1 MLTLLVAIV
10 LLAASIGAIYFI
22 LKSMGEAGV
31 EAAAP
36 GSCRSGRCG
45 VRKEQSTEANCQTR
59 ENQGAE
65 IEEVDGVERVERLD
79 AIQPVDGVKS
89 SERA

>member
-22 LKSMGEAGV
+22 LKSMGEEGV

-45 VRKEQSTEANCQTR
+45 VRKGASTEANCQAR
-59 ENQGAE
+59 EEQGNGV
-65 IEEVDGVERVERLD
+65 EEVDEIERLEVV
-79 AIQPVDGVKS
+79 QPGNGVQS
-89 SERA
+89 SERV